1 MHASPRRRK
10 HFSMDSQ
17 LSNLRRHCF
26 RLGDGN
32 RGVRVAMQ
40 EEEVRRAAAHVID
53 RQCIAPDIR
62 LLGLSRAQIADDN
75 LRCRLA
81 LGQRWHIQH
90 RVECHNALTRVG
102 CFGLPSLPSYFG
114 SSRAPDNHDAYEPE
128 RNSDDDSRPVG
139 SQPNRGHARTCN
151 FRHIPDWFYRVGG
164 GGLRAAM
171 SAAGKRL
178 INGASCA
185 RRKSRKPSVPPA
197 PQS

>member
-114 SSRAPDNHDAYEPE
+114 SSRA
-128 RNSDDDSRPVG
+128 
-139 SQPNRGHARTCN
+139 
-151 FRHIPDWFYRVGG
+151 IPSSVASCPPADPPA
-164 GGLRAAM
+164 AAM
-171 SAAGKRL
+171 RFASNPYLTTSARIQRTAPWPHTTARAGRE
-178 INGASCA
+178 S
-185 RRKSRKPSVPPA
+185 PPH
-197 PQS
+197 